1 VSVQL
6 DPEWER
12 FSARLRAFP
21 ANLEANMRQTM
32 QASLLM
38 VERDARRNA
47 PQDTRRLAGSITN
60 EIRGSGLALEGRV
73 GPSVRYGAPVE
84 FGAHFPGK
92 GPPPQAL
99 VGWVRRHWG
108 AGLPGRGAARER
120 ALLSR
125 ARYLSRL
132 IKQRGLRAR
141 PYLRPAYESNR
152 TAITA
157 LFARMGV
164 RVTAQLAGG
173 GQGGQPL

>member
-1 VSVQL
+1 MSVQF

-38 VERDARRNA
+38 VEADARRNA

-60 EIRGSGLALEGRV
+60 EIRGTGVAIEGRV
-73 GPSVRYGAPVE
+73 GPSVQYGRFVE
-84 FGAHFPGK
+84 FGRRPGRM
-92 GPPPQAL
+92 PPPQAL
-99 VGWVRRHWG
+99 VGWVRRHSELRF
-108 AGLPGRGAARER
+108 ARRTQAREDELLRR
-120 ALLSR
+120 AWLVAR
-125 ARYLSRL
+125 AIGR
-132 IKQRGLRAR
+132 RGVRAQ
-141 PYLRPAYESNR
+141 PYLRPAYENNR
-152 TAITA
+152 AAIAA

-164 RVTAQLAGG
+164 RVTAELAGGG

>member
-1 VSVQL
+1 VSIQF

-32 QASLLM
+32 QTSLLM
-38 VERDARRNA
+38 VEADARRNA

-60 EIRGSGLALEGRV
+60 EIRGAGLAIEGRV
-73 GPSVRYGAPVE
+73 GPSVRYGAAVE
-84 FGAHFPGK
+84 FGAHFPDK

-99 VGWVRRHWG
+99 VGWVRRHW
-108 AGLPGRGAARER
+108 ATGLPGRGAARER
-120 ALLSR
+120 ALLGR
-125 ARYLSRL
+125 AIFLSRR

-152 TAITA
+152 AAIA
-157 LFARMGV
+157 GLFARMGV
-164 RVTAQLAGG
+164 RVTAELAGG
-173 GQGGQPL
+173 SQGGQSL